1 MTEAE
6 YRRAEGVNASMLK
19 YLEKSPAHYKHCL
32 MKPPPDKPA
41 FQFGR
46 AVHSAILTP
55 KAYKRDFAVLPD
67 GIDRR
72 TKAGREAYDDFV
84 SQAEGR
90 EIISSADAETVK
102 HIASAVRK
110 NPEAMKLLKG
120 TRREKTMFW
129 TDENGIHCK
138 ARADALR
145 PGRNGEPG
153 IIIDLKTTTDAET
166 DAFTREALRYGYD
179 IQAGHYLNGY
189 QHTISAVPPVWYF
202 IAVEK
207 EAPFAVNVLRA
218 DTGFTDH
225 GIVHRQQLMERLI
238 SCRETGE
245 YPDYGTNDLI
255 LPYWAEE

>member
-6 YRRAEGVNASMLK
+6 YRQAEGVNVSTLK
-19 YLEKSPAHYKHCL
+19 NMERSPAHYL
-32 MKPPPDKPA
+32 YFLQNPPEDKPA

-55 KAYKRDFAVLPD
+55 SAYKRDFAILPE

-72 TKAGREAYDDFV
+72 TKAGREAYDSFL
-84 SQAEGR
+84 QENAGR
-90 EIISSADAETVK
+90 EIITAADAETVK
-102 HIASAVRK
+102 RITSAVRK

-129 TDENGIHCK
+129 TDENGILCK

-153 IIIDLKTTTDAET
+153 IIIDLKTTTDAGT
-166 DAFTREALRYGYD
+166 DNFTREALRFLYD
-179 IQAGHYLNGY
+179 VQCAHYLDGY
-189 QHTISAVPPVWYF
+189 MHTVSSVPPVWYF

-207 EAPFAVNVLRA
+207 SEPFGVNVLKV
-218 DTGFTDH
+218 DGGFTDH
-225 GIVHRQQLMERLI
+225 GISHRQRLLERLI
-238 SCRETGE
+238 SCRASGK
-245 YPDYGTNDLI
+245 YPGYGTNDMI